1 MASYYPAYSYIA
13 ETDYSPDQGTAD
25 TATEGSAPKSDGVPE
40 GNDGE
45 DPHFINFETISLPE
59 DLLDMW
65 GMFEGWDPFW
75 ICLAGGIICVL
86 LMVCSTKILLPFLM
100 VGTNRPYK
108 TNNFTIK
115 ALTDGLYTVL
125 CSRRRVFFRPSYGPS
140 SVSNRAKSRRTKSR
154 KKDYKPIKEAKP
166 ANVSLVNEVRK
177 LYDENPP
184 REPPRPNFKNYNS
197 FN

>member
-1 MASYYPAYSYIA
+1 MG
-13 ETDYSPDQGTAD
+13 DYSPDQGTAD
-25 TATEGSAPKSDGVPE
+25 AATEGSAPKSDGVPE

-86 LMVCSTKILLPFLM
+86 LM
-100 VGTNRPYK
+100 
-108 TNNFTIK
+108 

-125 CSRRRVFFRPSYGPS
+125 FFSK
-140 SVSNRAKSRRTKSR
+140 KSLFPPILRT
-154 KKDYKPIKEAKP
+154 I
-166 ANVSLVNEVRK
+166 VSLK
-177 LYDENPP
+177 SS
-184 REPPRPNFKNYNS
+184 K
-197 FN
+197 